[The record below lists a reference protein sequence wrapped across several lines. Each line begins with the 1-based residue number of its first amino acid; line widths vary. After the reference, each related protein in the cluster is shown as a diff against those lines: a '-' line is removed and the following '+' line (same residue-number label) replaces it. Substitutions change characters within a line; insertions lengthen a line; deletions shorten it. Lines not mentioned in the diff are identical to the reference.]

1 MLLRTMD
8 AQLEVLVN
16 RARKVNDKM
25 MEVKQDLATAK
36 QAKNEVQ
43 ERILCDL
50 LLSLSNRLL
59 GLQEEKL
66 LLLRQAPSKPCLQ
79 LVHTGAHHVA
89 FHSVCKNS
97 RHISMC
103 LEHTLVH
110 TFASI
115 DNPLMQP

>member
-1 MLLRTMD
+1 MD
-8 AQLEVLVN
+8 GQLEVLVN
-16 RARKVNDKM
+16 RARKINDKM

-66 LLLRQAPSKPCLQ
+66 LLLRQAPSKLCLQ
-79 LVHTGAHHVA
+79 LVRTGTHHVA
-89 FHSVCKNS
+89 FHQCTRSPGTYQCAW
-97 RHISMC
+97 I
-103 LEHTLVH
+103 HTLVH
-110 TFASI
+110 IVASM